1 MAAEWAL
8 PASAS
13 APAPA
18 AAAQARCDA
27 CGRDGGWRRGRHNG
41 KLVGGFMQH
50 AHTDRGAHT
59 HTHTLTL
66 THSEAEAATAT
77 EAAKRHESAR
87 QRTWPK
93 VAPCECV
100 CV

>member
-1 MAAEWAL
+1 MREREGERERQLAKQQPQQSDGKMAAEWAL

-13 APAPA
+13 APA

-27 CGRDGGWRRGRHNG
+27 CGRYGGWQRGRHNG

-59 HTHTLTL
+59 HTH
-66 THSEAEAATAT
+66 
-77 EAAKRHESAR
+77 
-87 QRTWPK
+87 
-93 VAPCECV
+93 
-100 CV
+100 